1 MNVYT
6 LILKSGESVV
16 LTLEPVDARTL
27 DFRIGAEKGAP
38 SDWFVVD
45 EARIR
50 VSEIAAVLKGEE
62 VVEDE
67 RAPDPPFLTVD
78 NSGPGMI
85 P

>member
-16 LTLEPVDARTL
+16 LTLTPTQAAELVDCISL
-27 DFRIGAEKGAP
+27 GQIFWSHEGSLFRVLEVA
-38 SDWFVVD
+38 V
-45 EARIR
+45 
-50 VSEIAAVLKGEE
+50 VLKGEE